1 PLKQCRHVN
10 RDGNKHLRVFESKT
24 QCAIATHGDSTDGP
38 PRTIFDKTKTLLHLR
53 HKFTN
58 EEVFIQ
64 YVAIARVDVERALGF
79 GRDDHKLAQAFLVPG
94 VFNHTGCAAG
104 SQEALVSAQP
114 MQKIERRKM
123 LARLGV
129 ITRRQHGTE
138 ANASRDILAPH
149 GAALHAR
156 FRKTTYRA
164 EQ

>member
-1 PLKQCRHVN
+1 
-10 RDGNKHLRVFESKT
+10 
-24 QCAIATHGDSTDGP
+24 DSTDGP

-64 YVAIARVDVERALGF
+64 YVAIARVDVERVLGF

-94 VFNHTGCAAG
+94 VFNRTGCTAR
-104 SQEALVSAQP
+104 SQEALVSTEP
-114 MQKIERRKM
+114 MQEIECRKA

-129 ITRRQHGTE
+129 IARRQHGTE
-138 ANASRDILAPH
+138 ADTPRDILAPH
-149 GAALHAR
+149 GTALHAR